1 MTTPD
6 FPALASLSAAE
17 GASYRHLVRQVPGGD
32 GVGGLLLV
40 HAHPDDETLNTGATM
55 ARYAAAGV
63 PVTLVTCTLGQCG
76 EVMSPGLDLTPDQVG
91 EHRRGEL
98 AAAMAE
104 LGVTDHRLLG
114 DGRWRDSGMVWVRPG
129 IAGVAPGADPRSF
142 ALADVEEA
150 AAALAPVLAQVR
162 PRAVV
167 TYDPGGGYGHP
178 DHVQAHR
185 VTMRAVALAV
195 GDGLEAPKV
204 YWLRTPRTWAE
215 RERADLLA
223 RRPTSMTARAVDDPM
238 PPVVADDDV
247 VTTVV
252 DAPEQLARKA
262 AALRAHATQ
271 VRVEGEVF
279 ALSDGVAHVLR
290 GREGFQLVA
299 GRRGAVGPDGRE
311 SDLLG

>member
-1 MTTPD
+1 MTER
-6 FPALASLSAAE
+6 S
-17 GASYRHLVRQVPGGD
+17 
-32 GVGGLLLV
+32 LLLV
-40 HAHPDDETLNTGATM
+40 HAHPDDESIGTGATM

-76 EVMSPGLDLTPDQVG
+76 EILPPGPDLSPDQLG

-98 AAAMAE
+98 AAAMVA

-114 DGRWRDSGMVWVRPG
+114 DGRWRDSGMVWLSPG
-129 IAGVAPGADPRSF
+129 IAGLGPDVDPRAF
-142 ALADVEEA
+142 ALADVDEA
-150 AAALAPVLAQVR
+150 AAELVPVLAQLQ

-185 VTMRAVALAV
+185 VSMRAVELAV
-195 GDGLEAPKV
+195 EQGLAAPKV
-204 YWLRTPRTWAE
+204 YWVRTPRSWAE
-215 RERADLLA
+215 RERADLLG
-223 RRPTSMTARAVDDPM
+223 RRPTSMSARAVDDPM

-279 ALSDGVAHVLR
+279 ALSDGVAQVLR

-299 GRRGAVGPDGRE
+299 GQRGPVGPDGRE
-311 SDLLG
+311 DDLLG

>member
-1 MTTPD
+1 MN
-6 FPALASLSAAE
+6 
-17 GASYRHLVRQVPGGD
+17 GRGG
-32 GVGGLLLV
+32 VLLV
-40 HAHPDDETLNTGATM
+40 HAHPDDETLATGVTM

-76 EVMSPGLDLTPDQVG
+76 EVLLPGLDLTPDQLG
-91 EHRRGEL
+91 ERRLAEL
-98 AAAMAE
+98 AAAMVA
-104 LGVTDHRLLG
+104 LGVTDHRLLAG
-114 DGRWRDSGMVWVRPG
+114 GRWRDSGMVWLRPG
-129 IAGVAPGADPRSF
+129 IAGVAPDADPRSF
-142 ALADVEEA
+142 ALADVDEA
-150 AAALAPVLAQVR
+150 AAALVPVLAELQ

-185 VTMRAVALAV
+185 VSMRAVQLA
-195 GDGLEAPKV
+195 GRGGAGSPKV
-204 YWLRTPRTWAE
+204 YWVRTPRSWAA
-215 RERADLLA
+215 RERADLLL

-238 PPVVADDDV
+238 PPVVADDDE

-252 DAPEQLARKA
+252 AAPEQLVRKA

-279 ALSDGVAHVLR
+279 ALSDDVAQVLR

-299 GRRGAVGPDGRE
+299 GQTGPVGPDGRE
-311 SDLLG
+311 HDLLG